1 MTIRL
6 NLRWLLISA
15 LLFSLQFCRAQTIP
29 SSLSFGLGPDVA
41 PETALWDL
49 HGDYDVFL
57 QVNARNGLS
66 VPVEISFSLAQ
77 SPAGK
82 LSSPAGNISGL
93 VFNNDD
99 NSAFAI
105 TTKVVGKVT
114 GSGGFARAHFTVRF
128 RGNGSFGGL
137 QNLSVSG
144 SLTVDAETDPV
155 SGQLLSSRF
164 SEFRAK
170 IDGVNRV
177 SGRSDFAVGLPTDG
191 SWNLTLDVAGLNKFT
206 GTGIVA
212 MPQESFGMDLKGGF
226 RGGLIRL
233 KAKGAKNV
241 LNAQPGHGLKANIL
255 LTPSFDT
262 LQLAGKLLGQRISFN
277 VDTTATTE

>member
-6 NLRWLLISA
+6 NPRWLLISA
-15 LLFSLQFCRAQTIP
+15 LLFSLQFCRAQSP
-29 SSLSFGLGPDVA
+29 SSFSFSLGTDVA

-49 HGDYDVFL
+49 RGDYDVFL
-57 QVNARNGLS
+57 QVSARNGLAI
-66 VPVEISFSLAQ
+66 PVELSFSLAQ
-77 SPAGK
+77 SPSGK
-82 LSSPAGNISGL
+82 LSSPPGGNISGL

-105 TTKVVGKVT
+105 TTRVAGKVT

-144 SLTVDAETDPV
+144 SLTVDAETDPL
-155 SGQLLSSRF
+155 SGQLIGTRVSKF
-164 SEFRAK
+164 TAK

-191 SWNLTLDVAGLNKFT
+191 SWNFTVDVVGLTKFT
-206 GTGIVA
+206 GTGIVG
-212 MPQESFGMDLKGGF
+212 MPQESFGMDLFGNF

-241 LNAQPGHGLKANIL
+241 PNTQPGQGLKANVF

-262 LQLAGKLLGQRISFN
+262 LQLEGKLLGQRISFN
-277 VDTTATTE
+277 VDTTTPE

>member
-6 NLRWLLISA
+6 NPRWLLVSA
-15 LLFSLQFCRAQTIP
+15 LLFSLQFCRAQSIP

-57 QVNARNGLS
+57 DVRAHNGLS
-66 VPVEISFSLAQ
+66 VPVELSFSLAQ
-77 SPAGK
+77 SPSGK
-82 LSSPAGNISGL
+82 LSSPLGNISGL

-128 RGNGSFGGL
+128 KGNGSFGGV
-137 QNLSVSG
+137 QRLSVSG
-144 SLTVDAETDPV
+144 SLTVDAETDPL
-155 SGQLLSSRF
+155 SGQLIGSRISNF
-164 SEFRAK
+164 TAK
-170 IDGVNRV
+170 IDGINRV

-191 SWNLTLDVAGLNKFT
+191 SWNLSLDVAGLTKFT

-212 MPQESFGMDLKGGF
+212 MPQESFGIDLKGNF

-233 KAKGAKNV
+233 KAKGASNV
-241 LNAQPGHGLKANIL
+241 LNAQSGQGLKANIF

-262 LQLAGKLLGQRISFN
+262 LQLNGKLLGQRISFN
-277 VDTTATTE
+277 VDTAPE